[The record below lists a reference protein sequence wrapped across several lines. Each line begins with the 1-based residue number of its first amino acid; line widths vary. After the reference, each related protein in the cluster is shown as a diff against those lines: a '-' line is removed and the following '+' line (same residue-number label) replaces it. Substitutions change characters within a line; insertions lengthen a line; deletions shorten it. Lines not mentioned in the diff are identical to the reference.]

1 VIGCGK
7 SGSEELSSNS
17 KALSKALLSNA
28 KALDRNIAGL
38 ICGCRREFACW
49 AEEQSG
55 IHRYTCVL

>member
-7 SGSEELSSNS
+7 SESEELASN
-17 KALSKALLSNA
+17 SKALLSNA
-28 KALDRNIAGL
+28 KAFDRNIVGL

-55 IHRYTCVL
+55 IHLYSCVL